1 MRPQIIAQNMDNNKK
16 LPQRKSPRA
25 NFHDYSGGMYFVTI
39 CTHNKKHYFGEIID
53 DIKLNPIGEYCK
65 YELENLHTH
74 YSSVV
79 VPLFVIMPNHIHAII
94 CIDKPLKEFSKRT
107 TLSVVVGG
115 FKRAITLFA
124 KKNKITFAWQTR
136 YHDHIIRNLHDQNI
150 IADYIENNVARWA
163 SDCFYK

>member
-1 MRPQIIAQNMDNNKK
+1 
-16 LPQRKSPRA
+16 
-25 NFHDYSGGMYFVTI
+25 
-39 CTHNKKHYFGEIID
+39 
-53 DIKLNPIGEYCK
+53 
-65 YELENLHTH
+65 
-74 YSSVV
+74 
-79 VPLFVIMPNHIHAII
+79 MPNHIHAII

-124 KKNKITFAWQTR
+124 KKNNITFAWQTR
-136 YHDHIIRNLHDQNI
+136 YHYHIIRNLHDQNI